1 MIEYAKQNRI
11 RDSIQRDNNSVQ
23 STKPTMVIF
32 FASDREFK
40 HLGEISVFG
49 GSKKGKLLGTVN
61 SVWSCH
67 SGPSE
72 ENAEVKFKKM
82 KGSYTYYA
90 VSNQGYEQEGSYNI
104 KGGGWKRLILEIEDG
119 KKMLD

>member
-90 VSNQGYEQEGSYNI
+90 VSNQGYE
-104 KGGGWKRLILEIEDG
+104 
-119 KKMLD
+119 